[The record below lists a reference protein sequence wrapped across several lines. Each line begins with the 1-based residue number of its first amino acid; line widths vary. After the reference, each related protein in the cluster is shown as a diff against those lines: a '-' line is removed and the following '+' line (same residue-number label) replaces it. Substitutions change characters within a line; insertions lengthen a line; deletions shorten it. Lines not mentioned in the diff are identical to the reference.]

1 MLMLCVG
8 MSCLLFFFFFF
19 FSSRRRHTRCSR
31 DWSSDVCSS
40 DLTSWDNGPPWT
52 LAKTLATGAVFCAK
66 TACFVFLY
74 IWVRWTL
81 PRFRYDQLMAL
92 GWKVLLP
99 LALVYLTVLATA
111 VWYLKERLGWVYR
124 PAFSWALFGLHAM
137 LAGLLFWWLDRGR
150 IVSGSVARAEG
161 EV

>member
-1 MLMLCVG
+1 
-8 MSCLLFFFFFF
+8 
-19 FSSRRRHTRCSR
+19 
-31 DWSSDVCSS
+31 
-40 DLTSWDNGPPWT
+40 
-52 LAKTLATGAVFCAK
+52 
-66 TACFVFLY
+66 
-74 IWVRWTL
+74 
-81 PRFRYDQLMAL
+81 MAL

-111 VWYLKERLGWVYR
+111 VWYLKDRLGWVYG
-124 PAFSWALFGLHAM
+124 PGFSWALFGLNAV